1 MGQALVV
8 EDEPRIASLCVR
20 LLARMGM
27 TTEVVGTA
35 AAARAALARPDAAFA
50 FAYVDVGLP
59 DGSGL
64 AVAEEARRARPTMP
78 IVVATGAL
86 EEVKTSA
93 GVVLYKPFTLDAFQS
108 AVTDALRAVAP
119 TES

>member
-8 EDEPRIASLCVR
+8 EDESRIASLCTR

-27 TTEVVGTA
+27 TAEVVATV
-35 AAARAALARPDAAFA
+35 AAARAALEREGASFD

-64 AVAEEARRARPTMP
+64 EFAAEARRRRPSLP

-86 EEVKTSA
+86 EEVATPA
-93 GVVLYKPFTLDAFQS
+93 GVLLYKPFTLDAFQA

-119 TES
+119 PEG